1 MLKKINKLF
10 WMTII
15 FSLLLLVSGI
25 LIILL
30 PNISLKVI
38 SILLALTLLI
48 FGLILIFDYKTRI
61 LYTQFIFLGVLFIIL
76 GSVLLLHT
84 DIIKIIVPIVIGTYI
99 ILNEIFNMQISLKLM
114 KINKKLMWGFIL
126 SLLACICGCL
136 MIIYPSNSA
145 LALTLY
151 MGIVLIIYSIS
162 VLTNMIIFKKHVN
175 DIKKILGE

>member
-48 FGLILIFDYKTRI
+48 FALILVLDYKTRI
-61 LYTQFIFLGVLFIIL
+61 LYIQILIFTTKSHERL
-76 GSVLLLHT
+76 
-84 DIIKIIVPIVIGTYI
+84 
-99 ILNEIFNMQISLKLM
+99 
-114 KINKKLMWGFIL
+114 
-126 SLLACICGCL
+126 
-136 MIIYPSNSA
+136 
-145 LALTLY
+145 
-151 MGIVLIIYSIS
+151 
-162 VLTNMIIFKKHVN
+162 
-175 DIKKILGE
+175 